1 MKDRWRKNRGGRD
14 TADKE
19 VYIQTDIRYQ
29 FHQRF
34 MHEIFVQKFIQS
46 QNVPRK
52 KAFVC
57 KIRAFNIDEI
67 DT

>member
-1 MKDRWRKNRGGRD
+1 
-14 TADKE
+14 
-19 VYIQTDIRYQ
+19 
-29 FHQRF
+29 